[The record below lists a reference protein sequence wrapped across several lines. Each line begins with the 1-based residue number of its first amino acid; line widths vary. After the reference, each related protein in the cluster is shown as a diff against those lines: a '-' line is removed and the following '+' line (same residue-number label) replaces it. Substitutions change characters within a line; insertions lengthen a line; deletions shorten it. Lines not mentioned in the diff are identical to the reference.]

1 MSVLG
6 SSKVMTF
13 IAAQDAAASR
23 DFYENVLGLNVV
35 SEDDWAIVFDL
46 GGTMLRMQ
54 KNVDFTPQQFTVLGW
69 QVDDIAAA
77 MADLRSKGVKFEQYP
92 WMPADSDGVMTFPGD
107 AKVAWFLDPSGNN
120 LSLTQF

>member
-1 MSVLG
+1 MSLG
-6 SSKVMTF
+6 TAKVMTF
-13 IAAQDAAASR
+13 IAATDAAASR
-23 DFYENVLGLNVV
+23 DFYEKVLGLSVA

-54 KNVDFTPQQFTVLGW
+54 KNVEFTPQQFTVLGW
-69 QVDDIAAA
+69 HVDDITET
-77 MADLRSKGVKFEQYP
+77 MTDLRSKGVKFEHYP
-92 WMPADSDGVMTFPGD
+92 WMPPESDGVMEFPGG

>member
-1 MSVLG
+1 MAGLNSA
-6 SSKVMTF
+6 KVMTF
-13 IAAQDAAASR
+13 VAAKDAAASR
-23 DFYENVLGLNVV
+23 DFYENVLGLAVE

-69 QVDDIAAA
+69 HVDDIAVT
-77 MADLRSKGVKFEQYP
+77 MAELRGRGVKFEQYP
-92 WMPADSDGVMTFPGD
+92 WMPEGSDGVMEFPGGS
-107 AKVAWFLDPSGNN
+107 KVAWFLDPAGNN

>member
-1 MSVLG
+1 MALASAN
-6 SSKVMTF
+6 VMTF
-13 IAAQDAAASR
+13 VAAKDAAASR
-23 DFYENVLGLNVV
+23 DFYENILGLTVE

-69 QVDDIAAA
+69 QVADIAAA
-77 MADLRSKGVKFEQYP
+77 MADLRAKGVKFEQYP
-92 WMPADSDGVMTFPGD
+92 WMTPESDGVMEFPGG
-107 AKVAWFLDPSGNN
+107 AKVAWFLDPAGNN

>member
-1 MSVLG
+1 MALASAN
-6 SSKVMTF
+6 VMTF
-13 IAAQDAAASR
+13 VAAKDAAASR
-23 DFYENVLGLNVV
+23 DFYENILGLTVE

-69 QVDDIAAA
+69 QVADIAAA
-77 MADLRSKGVKFEQYP
+77 MADLRAKGVKFEQYP
-92 WMPADSDGVMTFPGD
+92 WMTPESGGVMEFPGG
-107 AKVAWFLDPSGNN
+107 AKVAWFLDPAGNN

>member
-1 MSVLG
+1 MAGLASAN
-6 SSKVMTF
+6 VMTF
-13 IAAQDAAASR
+13 VAAKDAAASR
-23 DFYENVLGLNVV
+23 DFYENVLGLTVE
-35 SEDDWAIVFDL
+35 SEDDWAIVFNL

-69 QVDDIAAA
+69 HVDDIAAA
-77 MADLRSKGVKFEQYP
+77 MAELRGKGVKFEQYP
-92 WMPADSDGVMTFPGD
+92 WMPPESDGVMEFPGG

>member
-13 IAAQDAAASR
+13 IAAKDAAASR

-69 QVDDIAAA
+69 HVDDIAAA

>member
-1 MSVLG
+1 MSLA
-6 SSKVMTF
+6 STNVMTF
-13 IAAQDAAASR
+13 IAAKDAAVSR
-23 DFYENVLGLNVV
+23 DFYENVLGLTVE

-69 QVDDIAAA
+69 QVDDITAA
-77 MADLRSKGVKFEQYP
+77 MSDLRAKGVVFEQYP
-92 WMPADSDGVMTFPGD
+92 WMPAGSDGVMEFPGG
-107 AKVAWFLDPSGNN
+107 AKVAWFLDPAGNN

>member
-13 IAAQDAAASR
+13 IAARDAAASR
-23 DFYENVLGLNVV
+23 DFYENVLGLTVV

-69 QVDDIAAA
+69 HVDDIAAA

-92 WMPADSDGVMTFPGD
+92 WMAADSDGVMTFPGD
-107 AKVAWFLDPSGNN
+107 SKVAWFLDPSGNN